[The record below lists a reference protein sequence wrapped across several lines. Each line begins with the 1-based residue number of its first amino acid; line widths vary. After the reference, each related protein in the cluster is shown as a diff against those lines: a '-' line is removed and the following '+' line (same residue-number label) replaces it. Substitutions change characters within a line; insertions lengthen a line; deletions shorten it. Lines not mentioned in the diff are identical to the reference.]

1 MRKLIKLD
9 KIYDIKFD
17 SKIYPFLSV
26 EHIYIPIESG
36 FELLK
41 KQNDKVLKGE
51 PILENKLKKIRSS
64 ISGKVIGISKLLCD
78 GVEKECVVIE
88 NNYEESS
95 KEVKDKMKNIT
106 SDDIIKS
113 LSILNFEK
121 YLNIFQ
127 CKKINNLVINGIEDE
142 PYFENNPFILNNYSN
157 EILKIVDVISNAFKI
172 KNSYIAIKSTDTE
185 NINLFLSKIGT
196 YTNINLNLVEDKY
209 LLGNDFFLLENMHLK
224 EDSIVISAKD
234 LLSIYNN
241 LLYNDYNLNTFI
253 TIASPLFNKSYVV
266 NVKVGTLLSDIFN
279 KLSINNVEGL
289 CIYNGLMT
297 GYEIDYKK
305 CVITFDTKG
314 VIIIPKFNE
323 EVKPC
328 NLCGMCYKICPVK
341 VNPKNVMDT
350 GKKSK
355 NCIDCGL
362 CTYICPCKIN
372 LRKYLRGQK

>member
-1 MRKLIKLD
+1 MRNLIKLD
-9 KIYDIKFD
+9 KIYDINFD
-17 SKIYPFLSV
+17 NKIYPFLSV

-209 LLGNDFFLLENMHLK
+209 LLGNDFFLLENMNLK
-224 EDSIVISAKD
+224 ENSIVISAKD

>member
-1 MRKLIKLD
+1 MRNLIKLD
-9 KIYDIKFD
+9 KIYDINFD
-17 SKIYPFLSV
+17 NKIYPFLSV

-41 KQNDKVLKGE
+41 KQNDKVLKGD

-95 KEVKDKMKNIT
+95 KEVKNKMKNIT

-127 CKKINNLVINGIEDE
+127 CKKINNLVISGIEDE

-224 EDSIVISAKD
+224 EDSIVISVKD

-253 TIASPLFNKSYVV
+253 TVASPLFNKSYVV
-266 NVKVGTLLSDIFN
+266 NVKVGTLLSDVFN

-314 VIIIPKFNE
+314 VIVVPKVLE
-323 EVKPC
+323 KKYPC

>member
-9 KIYDIKFD
+9 KIYDINFD
-17 SKIYPFLSV
+17 NKIYPFLSV

-36 FELLK
+36 FKLLK

-78 GVEKECVVIE
+78 GIEKECVVIE

>member
-1 MRKLIKLD
+1 MRNLIKLD
-9 KIYDIKFD
+9 KIYDINFD
-17 SKIYPFLSV
+17 NKIYPFLSV

-78 GVEKECVVIE
+78 GIEKECVVIE

-323 EVKPC
+323 EEKSC

>member
-1 MRKLIKLD
+1 MRNLIKLD
-9 KIYDIKFD
+9 KIYDINFD
-17 SKIYPFLSV
+17 NKIYPFLSV

-209 LLGNDFFLLENMHLK
+209 LLGNGFFLLENMNLK